1 MRATN
6 LLLCL
11 LLTATASTTL
21 AGPAQQLAGITASG
35 ELRVGTPADYKPYTY
50 RLGHSSDYLGLDIAL
65 AAGLAR
71 HLGVRLTMVP
81 TSWPTLLQDWEADK
95 FDIAVGG
102 ISITPERQQHGLF
115 SMPYQRDGKT
125 PIARCEY
132 RQRFQT
138 LAQINQPDV
147 RLIVNPG
154 GTNERFARSQ
164 APRAQLTVY
173 PDNVTIFGQL
183 VAGKADLMLTDAME
197 ARLQQRL
204 HPELCAIHPEA
215 PFDSADKAMLLPR
228 DPALKTVVDQWLQAR
243 LASGALQADV
253 DHWLTFPW
261 TLEPLRQAI
270 DERLLLAEPVA
281 RAKWNRQAAIEDLP
295 REAQVIAAAVRQ
307 GSALGLPAQ
316 RVEAVFRAQ
325 IEASKTVQRE
335 LYARWRAEHAGRF
348 ADAPDLAADIRPRL
362 DAITT
367 ALLAALA
374 ANRSVLDD
382 ASRRDDVALALR
394 TLDASALSPA
404 AARQALAPLTGRQ

>member
-1 MRATN
+1 M
-6 LLLCL
+6 
-11 LLTATASTTL
+11 
-21 AGPAQQLAGITASG
+21 
-35 ELRVGTPADYKPYTY
+35 
-50 RLGHSSDYLGLDIAL
+50 
-65 AAGLAR
+65 
-71 HLGVRLTMVP
+71 
-81 TSWPTLLQDWEADK
+81 
-95 FDIAVGG
+95 
-102 ISITPERQQHGLF
+102 
-115 SMPYQRDGKT
+115 
-125 PIARCEY
+125 
-132 RQRFQT
+132 
-138 LAQINQPDV
+138 
-147 RLIVNPG
+147 
-154 GTNERFARSQ
+154 
-164 APRAQLTVY
+164 
-173 PDNVTIFGQL
+173 
-183 VAGKADLMLTDAME
+183 
-197 ARLQQRL
+197 
-204 HPELCAIHPEA
+204 
-215 PFDSADKAMLLPR
+215 
-228 DPALKTVVDQWLQAR
+228 
-243 LASGALQADV
+243 
-253 DHWLTFPW
+253 
-261 TLEPLRQAI
+261 RQAI